1 MSNPDNRRPSLR
13 SLTRARRLLAL
24 LVAIWLVPVIGAI
37 MTGNPIL
44 VLFAVIFAPF
54 VVWMALEVRR
64 AARNRNG

>member
-1 MSNPDNRRPSLR
+1 
-13 SLTRARRLLAL
+13 
-24 LVAIWLVPVIGAI
+24 VAIWLVVVIGAI

-44 VLFAVIFAPF
+44 VLFAVVFAPF